1 MLVFDIHNGDTY
13 SFSWVDRKNF
23 SPHSNGTVGGQ
34 TNSILYTVKNNIK
47 LYVSYET
54 IIGIEYDNVL
64 YTNDIKY
71 SSSTLKHQSF
81 MRGSYLQFE
90 VMEREEWKKF
100 VKYIHTVS
108 TSSEIEYVKS
118 ELTKYA

>member
-1 MLVFDIHNGDTY
+1 MLVFDIRNGDTY

-23 SPHSNGTVGGQ
+23 SPNSNGSVGGR
-34 TNSILYTVKNNIK
+34 TNSVMYTVRNNIL

-71 SSSTLKHQSF
+71 SPSTLKHQSF
-81 MRGSYLQFE
+81 MRGSYSQFE
-90 VMEREEWKKF
+90 VMVREEWKKF
-100 VKYIHTVS
+100 VKYIHKIS
-108 TSSEIEYVKS
+108 TSGEIEYVKK
-118 ELTKYA
+118 ELIKYA